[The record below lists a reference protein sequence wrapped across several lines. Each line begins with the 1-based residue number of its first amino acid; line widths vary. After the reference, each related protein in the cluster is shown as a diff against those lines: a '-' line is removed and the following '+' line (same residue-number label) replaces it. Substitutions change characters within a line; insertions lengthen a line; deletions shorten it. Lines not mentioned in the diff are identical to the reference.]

1 MRALLVLAGD
11 SPDRHL
17 LMQEYTNADLR
28 IAVDGGLE
36 DFSQLELK
44 PDVIVGDLDSVRA
57 GLVEQYDVPLL
68 QAQAEK
74 NETDSMLALDY
85 AIEQGATEVVMLGAL
100 GDRMD
105 HAVSNLLMLRRAY
118 GKNVQM
124 ELKDER
130 QTIMLKNGDFEI
142 HAPQG
147 TTVSL
152 IPARDQATVTES
164 WIYYPL
170 ERLNLHCDEGRGVSN
185 TMLSEVAQISTDD
198 FLWVFLSQR
207 V

>member
-152 IPARDQATVTES
+152 IPARDQATVTAS
-164 WIYYPL
+164 GLYYPL
-170 ERLNLHCDEGRGVSN
+170 ERLTLHCDEGRGVSN